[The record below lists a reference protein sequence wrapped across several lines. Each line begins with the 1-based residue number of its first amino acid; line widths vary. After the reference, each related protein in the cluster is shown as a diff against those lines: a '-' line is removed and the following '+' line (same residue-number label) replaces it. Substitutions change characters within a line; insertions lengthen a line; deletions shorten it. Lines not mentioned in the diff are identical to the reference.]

1 MSDMAQSKNEPSD
14 KLNLQLPG
22 KQGNFIIRFQRLT
35 TFVER
40 CYVPADQHHDRATIE
55 VLMSTSSIDEAGLKE
70 ITLDRL
76 QSTLPLLKS
85 QLTALAALARLLD
98 LSCLQQQT
106 ESRIKRVMLLQAVFG
121 QTMDYINFDIALVG
135 TESTCKAKRSNDQ
148 DLGRVNVNELLK
160 SSNGG
165 LSPGELEFHTQAHG
179 VLACHRYTHKQ
190 AARFIDTTIEPID
203 GFKWAPAQKG
213 WTGQL
218 ERADVRWRKMMN
230 EMIVLEN
237 GYGEEL
243 EHQGRGEQ
251 GDVFDSPYYF
261 MIPISEDHSPTNRA
275 EQHASTYSTNEA
287 GAKETALNRL
297 QRTLPAWKRQLA
309 AYSRLLD
316 PPESQEEAETNL
328 EAVLHAA
335 AELQATTQYLAVD
348 ITTVQS
354 EPTRSDDHHLKRL
367 KSYRLHKIH
376 SMLTAACDLI
386 RGRQRNFRILGD
398 RLSPEESERRGT
410 QQMALKE
417 AALVIGLAIECIKES
432 DWHLALKYWKSDSKY
447 ITRLLE

>member
-1 MSDMAQSKNEPSD
+1 
-14 KLNLQLPG
+14 
-22 KQGNFIIRFQRLT
+22 
-35 TFVER
+35 
-40 CYVPADQHHDRATIE
+40 
-55 VLMSTSSIDEAGLKE
+55 
-70 ITLDRL
+70 
-76 QSTLPLLKS
+76 
-85 QLTALAALARLLD
+85 
-98 LSCLQQQT
+98 
-106 ESRIKRVMLLQAVFG
+106 
-121 QTMDYINFDIALVG
+121 
-135 TESTCKAKRSNDQ
+135 
-148 DLGRVNVNELLK
+148 
-160 SSNGG
+160 
-165 LSPGELEFHTQAHG
+165 
-179 VLACHRYTHKQ
+179 
-190 AARFIDTTIEPID
+190 
-203 GFKWAPAQKG
+203 
-213 WTGQL
+213 
-218 ERADVRWRKMMN
+218 MN

-354 EPTRSDDHHLKRL
+354 EPTRSDDHHLKHL

-386 RGRQRNFRILGD
+386 RGSYLKGNEIFGYLEIGL
-398 RLSPEESERRGT
+398 LPEESERRGT

-447 ITRLLE
+447 ITRLLEKLVHYVRPHNDALAEEDEYSAERFYREPVIHLAQLMMPIMKLARLFLNKVTLLGMNTKRLPLYTEMSSDRIKSIVESHGHVSISISQTISLLQVADVSPGAETYYQLIETAKELHNRSEAPWLHLVPSITDTNEYPTRKDIKSWIISWNTQRKLAINNFICYARSLIRANQL